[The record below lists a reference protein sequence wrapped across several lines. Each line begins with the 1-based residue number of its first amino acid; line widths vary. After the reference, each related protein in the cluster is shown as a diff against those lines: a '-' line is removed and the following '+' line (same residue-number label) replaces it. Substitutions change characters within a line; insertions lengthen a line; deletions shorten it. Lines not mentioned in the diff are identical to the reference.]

1 MLTVI
6 KKHLAKQV
14 KCPAYFC
21 KVYLVR
27 TGKFSPNKITPPKD
41 FPPTKPPPGLGS
53 GLWVKV
59 GDNLPRSNF
68 FISSKYFQRVIDVL
82 F

>member
-14 KCPAYFC
+14 KCPASFC

-27 TGKFSPNKITPPKD
+27 TGKFSPNKINPPKD
-41 FPPTKPPPGLGS
+41 FPPTKPLLGQGQGYGL
-53 GLWVKV
+53 
-59 GDNLPRSNF
+59 R
-68 FISSKYFQRVIDVL
+68 
-82 F
+82 